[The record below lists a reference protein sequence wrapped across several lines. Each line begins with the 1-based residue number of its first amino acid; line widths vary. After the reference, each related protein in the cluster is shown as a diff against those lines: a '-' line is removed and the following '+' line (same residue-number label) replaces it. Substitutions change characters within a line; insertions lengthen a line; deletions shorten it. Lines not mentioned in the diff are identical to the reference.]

1 MSWWNL
7 QGRCDCPSFTCLSF
21 PLLSWVPLFVAPW
34 AIACQAPLSMEFS
47 RQEYW
52 SRLPFPTPGNRPDP
66 GIKPP
71 SLASSALLLY
81 HCDTWKAQFYI
92 RGNHKAIR
100 DEWLHLQ
107 ICNMNITLRCS
118 GLSFD
123 ILFQPI
129 HEIKF
134 FHLGKRFAERK
145 VNELNHLNGQI
156 GKILLFL
163 LHVTFLPEIK

>member
-1 MSWWNL
+1 MVESPGQMW
-7 QGRCDCPSFTCLSF
+7 LSQF
-21 PLLSWVPLFVAPW
+21 YMPF
-34 AIACQAPLSMEFS
+34 
-47 RQEYW
+47 
-52 SRLPFPTPGNRPDP
+52 LPFAQLGPTICSPVGHSLPGSSVHGIFQARILEQVAISYTGNRPDP
-66 GIKPP
+66 GIKPA

-118 GLSFD
+118 GLSFAT
-123 ILFQPI
+123 LFQPI
-129 HEIKF
+129 HERKF